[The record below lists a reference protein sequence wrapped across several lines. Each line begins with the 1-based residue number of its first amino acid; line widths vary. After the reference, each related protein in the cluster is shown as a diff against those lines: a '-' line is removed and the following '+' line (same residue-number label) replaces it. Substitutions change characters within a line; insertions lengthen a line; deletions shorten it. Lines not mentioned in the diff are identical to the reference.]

1 MKHWKLI
8 LTATLLFITVASV
21 LFINK
26 KKLADAN
33 AEGVKDVYYVTVEK
47 ATVKNLSV
55 SFSLVGTITAN
66 NDVNIISETSGRVT
80 AVLAKVGDYKQ
91 AGSVLLQIDD
101 ELKKAAFT
109 SAQANYD
116 KAKKDYERF
125 QQLYKE
131 KSVSDSQLD
140 QAKLG
145 FSLAEAQ
152 YIVAKR
158 QLNDTQIKTPISGY
172 VTARYVNVGSM
183 VQGAPQATLVAN
195 IVDISKLKV
204 KLNVAEKDVFS
215 LKVNDP
221 VSITVDVYPEIIFKG
236 RIESVGYK
244 SDEAHTYPVEISLHN
259 ESKNPLRAGMFAR
272 VEFTSLQERASI
284 VIPRESLVGSIKQPQ
299 IFIVQNGIAKLRNIV
314 VGREAGTM
322 VEVLR
327 GIQEGE
333 EIIVNGQNNIVENT
347 PVTVLKS

>member
-33 AEGVKDVYYVTVEK
+33 AGGIKDVYYVTVEK
-47 ATVKNLSV
+47 AAVKNLSE

-80 AVLAKVGDYKQ
+80 DLFAKVGDYKQ
-91 AGSVLLQIDD
+91 AGSVLFQIDD
-101 ELKKAAFT
+101 ELKKAALM
-109 SAQANYD
+109 SAEANLE

-125 QQLYKE
+125 LQLYKE
-131 KSVSDSQLD
+131 KSVSDSQLG

-158 QLNDTQIKTPISGY
+158 QYNDTQIKTPISGY

-215 LKVNDP
+215 LRVNDP

-244 SDEAHTYPVEISLHN
+244 SDEVHTYPVEISLYN

-322 VEVLR
+322 VEVLQ
-327 GIQEGE
+327 GINEGE
-333 EIIVNGQNNIVENT
+333 EIIVSGQNNIVENT
-347 PVTVLKS
+347 PVTVLMK